1 MKTENIIRRIVAVS
15 LAFLMLLP
23 LLTWTSQP
31 ISAGESVLENF
42 LEALLPDGATD
53 VTPGEIT
60 ALDLQC
66 FGYGY
71 NVASGKPLE
80 RGNLLKAE
88 ILDMSNPELL
98 ASLKARNYTRTD
110 MKSSVLY
117 SSRELSKAFGSA
129 FSGGIGGNI
138 SAVSLNIEALFNRS
152 ETVENAISERYE
164 LYNSTIEKKQVWT
177 SFSTKKLRNYLS
189 DDFLASIQFIDS
201 EAEAI
206 QFLETF
212 GTHLFPGY
220 TFGGRLDVSSYMV
233 SNTDSISVANGL
245 TLTAKMG
252 AAIKGCDAGAS
263 FGFEEQYQSK
273 ETNANQKSL
282 YKYSSIGGKSVA
294 GLTLDN
300 LFQYHE
306 DIGNGHYEYDEWVS
320 SIDRDRNLDILGVAY
335 GLSAIPVWELFPETE
350 QASVARGYVLRAYAK
365 MCGDKLQEYNEQY
378 PYLDR
383 EFGDDEE
390 QDVDGEITEY
400 MSSLGNTVWSPIS
413 VDPENKTMYSITA
426 GSTIYLQ
433 SEYIGVPAGELNY
446 RVIGGTSN
454 ATLIDGANGVFTV
467 TGAVGNEFVLGLYSG
482 NTELDSISFKII
494 KREFSG
500 GAGTKDNPYLISTA
514 SELQDLLNQS
524 KWWGAN
530 YYFLL
535 VNDIDAS
542 SIRIQAPMSEANP
555 FRATLDGGFHTI
567 RNYTATADSYPIPTN
582 TDIGFGL
589 IGFNMGTIKNLKLDG
604 INITINN
611 AEKQLYPNLYGGA
624 IAGVNAGKIENCV
637 VSNST
642 IDVRKTFVSDDK
654 EEVAYFVI
662 VGGIAGSNRGTI
674 KTSGV
679 YNVNVRSQ
687 LNSTL
692 KDDINCYTAA
702 GGLVG
707 LLKGG
712 AIEEC
717 FVRFIE
723 GADGTRLL
731 SQIVGSEKNKPYA
744 RGMTGSLVGW
754 ADKSNTS
761 SPKISNC
768 VVDIPSRLYTVLSYV
783 KTKNNTSGKYAGTVI
798 GFNQG
803 FEGNANITG
812 CNVLNSTRRENISPG
827 SDFDLAT
834 VVNGAGGYRM
844 SDENDT
850 TYKLSVAG
858 NDSIILRDSIKY
870 EDLSAVLDSDI
881 WSADTNGNAI
891 ISATDITGLNV
902 SIGKTS
908 FAYGTAWTPIGTSV
922 TLVNRGG
929 GETKPIAYTLS
940 NGNFSSTVIGNYN
953 VTITAGGKSR
963 TNLVSVDKC
972 EIVSIYVNDNT
983 DSSKSPL
990 YMGTVY
996 SQENR
1001 NFEIIALLTNG
1012 KKISLITQNNLSYV
1026 NYPANTYKISD
1037 QPLEFGENKIE
1048 VTYGALKD
1056 SFIVEAIENKV
1067 KEIQI
1072 SFDYET
1078 WNKNHRVGTKFIT
1091 NGMVVTATYTDGTT
1105 KVVDNK
1111 DLEIIGDTIIEG
1123 NGKVV
1128 VSYGE
1133 YKTQEVEVVGFV
1145 PLTIKT
1151 QPTKTVFEVGENINL
1166 SGLVL
1171 SYTTDGVNYIDIFP
1185 QNCIISETSLSV
1197 VGDNVI
1203 TVKYAGQSVSLTL
1216 VGLPR
1221 KYTIKFL
1228 GFNGQLIS
1236 EAKYEMGATV
1246 NVPTAPSVNTYT
1258 FVSWDKPITEVRGDT
1273 TYTAIY
1279 EKTKYVITF
1288 IGFDGSV
1295 IDEREYSHGDT
1306 VIPPTAP
1313 NVDGYTFI
1321 SWDKAITIAL
1331 GNKTYTAVYESNVVT
1346 PEPPIPD
1353 TPEKVKG
1360 DFDKDGQITAKDA
1373 VLLLQY
1379 IHFKDVVIDNLSDI
1393 NGDGKIT
1400 SDDAIYISNYLSDP
1414 ITYPI
1419 N

>member
-1 MKTENIIRRIVAVS
+1 MKTKNIVRRIVAVS

-23 LLTWTSQP
+23 LLTWIEQP
-31 ISAGESVLENF
+31 VSAEGSALEGF
-42 LEALLPDGATD
+42 WEALLPDDAKD

-60 ALDLQC
+60 ELDLQC

-80 RGNLLKAE
+80 KGNLLKGA

-98 ASLKARNYTRTD
+98 ASLKARNYTKTD
-110 MKSSVLY
+110 MKSSVLF
-117 SSRELSKAFGSA
+117 SSRELSSAFGST

-138 SAVSLNIEALFNRS
+138 AAVSLNIDAMFNRS

-164 LYNSTIEKKQVWT
+164 LYNAVVEKKQVWT
-177 SFSTKKLRNYLS
+177 SFSAKKLRDYLS
-189 DDFLASIQFIDS
+189 DEFLADIQFIDS

-206 QFLETF
+206 KFLETY

-220 TFGGRLDVSSYMV
+220 TFGGRLDVSNYMV
-233 SNTDSISVANGL
+233 SNTDSLSVAEGL

-252 AAIKGCDAGAS
+252 AAIATCNAGAS
-263 FGFEEQYQSK
+263 FGFEQQYQNK
-273 ETNANQKSL
+273 ETNVNQKSL
-282 YKYSSIGGKSVA
+282 YKYRSIGGKSVA
-294 GLTLDN
+294 GLSLDN

-306 DIGNGHYEYDEWVS
+306 DIGNGHYEYDEWVN

-335 GLSAIPVWELFPETE
+335 GLSAIPVWELFPSTE

-365 MCGDKLQEYNEQY
+365 MCGDKLQEYNKQY

-383 EFGDDEE
+383 EFGDDEDQE
-390 QDVDGEITEY
+390 ADGAITEY
-400 MSSLGNTVWSPIS
+400 MSSLGNIVWSPTS
-413 VDPENKTMYSITA
+413 VDQENKIMHSITA
-426 GSTIYLQ
+426 GSTVYLQ
-433 SEYIGVPAGELNY
+433 SEHIGVPAGELNY
-446 RVIGGTSN
+446 KVIGGTSN
-454 ATLIDGANGVFTV
+454 VNLIDGANGVFTV
-467 TGAVGNEFVLGLYSG
+467 TGAVDNEFVLGLYNG
-482 NTELDSISFKII
+482 NTELDFISFKIV

-514 SELQDLLNQS
+514 TELQNLLNQS

-542 SIRIQAPMSEANP
+542 SIRVQTPMSESNP

-567 RNYTATADSYPIPTN
+567 RNYTSTADSYPIPTN

-642 IDVRKTFVSDDK
+642 IDVRKTYVSNDND
-654 EEVAYFVI
+654 EIAYFVM

-674 KTSGV
+674 KTSGA

-687 LNSTL
+687 LNSDL
-692 KDDINCYTAA
+692 KDGINCYTAT

-712 AIEEC
+712 TIEEC
-717 FVRFIE
+717 FVHFTE
-723 GADGTRLL
+723 GANGTRLL

-754 ADKSNTS
+754 ADKGNTS

-768 VVDIPSRLYTVLSYV
+768 VVDIPSKLYTILSHV

-827 SDFDLAT
+827 SDIDLAT
-834 VVNGAGGYRM
+834 VANGAGGCYM

-902 SIGKTS
+902 SIGKTH
-908 FAYGTAWTPIGTSV
+908 FAYGTSWTPIGTSV

-929 GETKPIAYTLS
+929 GEIKPIAYTLNTGS
-940 NGNFSSTVIGNYN
+940 FSSNIIGNYN
-953 VTITAGGKSR
+953 VIITVGGKSKS
-963 TNLVSVDKC
+963 TLVSVDKC
-972 EIVSIYVNDNT
+972 EIVSIYVSDNT
-983 DSSKSPL
+983 DPEKSPL
-990 YMGTVY
+990 YMDTVY
-996 SQENR
+996 STEGR

-1012 KKISLITQNNLSYV
+1012 KKISLLTQNNLSYV
-1026 NYPANTYKISD
+1026 NYPANTYTISD
-1037 QPLEFGENKIE
+1037 QPLKFGENKIE

-1067 KEIQI
+1067 ESIKIEVAPE
-1072 SFDYET
+1072 DTNY
-1078 WNKNHRVGTKFIT
+1078 RVGTKFT
-1091 NGMVVTATYTDGTT
+1091 TDGMVVTATYTDGTT
-1105 KVVDNK
+1105 KIINNK
-1111 DLEIIGDTIIEG
+1111 DLEIIGATIIEG
-1123 NGKVV
+1123 ESTVI

-1133 YKTQEVEVVGFV
+1133 YKTETVDVVGFV
-1145 PLTIKT
+1145 PLTIKEL
-1151 QPTKTVFEVGENINL
+1151 PTKTVFEVGENINL

-1171 SYTTDGVNYIDIFP
+1171 SYTTDGVNYTDIFP

-1258 FVSWDKPITEVRGDT
+1258 FVSWDKPITEVTGDT

-1321 SWDKAITIAL
+1321 SWDKVITIAL
-1331 GNKTYTAVYESNVVT
+1331 GNKTYTAVYESNVAT

-1353 TPEKVKG
+1353 APEKVKG

-1400 SDDAIYISNYLSDP
+1400 SNDAIYISNYLSDP